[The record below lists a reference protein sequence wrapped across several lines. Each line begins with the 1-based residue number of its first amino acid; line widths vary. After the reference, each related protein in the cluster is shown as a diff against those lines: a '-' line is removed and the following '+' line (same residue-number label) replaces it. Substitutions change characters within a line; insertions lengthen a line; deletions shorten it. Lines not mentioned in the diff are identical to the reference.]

1 MDIQCQNFFIFWI
14 KFPMTD
20 VHTIIL
26 LKRFFFHFF
35 FLYAIH
41 LAIECV
47 KIIQSSIPRM
57 IDARNNTILTLDCSY
72 SYDSGDVKL
81 VIRWFHNDSPEPIY
95 QWIPESNIRY
105 VGQLIRPYFDMNF
118 TINDDQYS
126 KYRALRLNII
136 SLRQEQ
142 SMIVVPLSLSGN
154 YSCVI
159 SSIANQDSRQSQMI
173 IYVPPSLFQFHFVE
187 SSADQFALECLVQ
200 DVYPEPRMIFIQQK
214 NYSELSS
221 PSSINVTTIN
231 NCQNEIVNHHHHH
244 CLYSAWFRR
253 PIDTILMAGTI
264 YECRI
269 QLYGTLYVR
278 KKRIKI
284 IFPTKKKLETDV
296 GGYIMVN

>member
-1 MDIQCQNFFIFWI
+1 MFGQNHNQIIINIQQSFL
-14 KFPMTD
+14 M
-20 VHTIIL
+20 IIL
-26 LKRFFFHFF
+26 FFSLFPLH
-35 FLYAIH
+35 
-41 LAIECV
+41 AIECV

-278 KKRIKI
+278 KKTNKNHISN
-284 IFPTKKKLETDV
+284 KL
-296 GGYIMVN
+296 

>member
-1 MDIQCQNFFIFWI
+1 MDIQCQNFFLFFGLNFQWQMFTPLFCW
-14 KFPMTD
+14 KD
-20 VHTIIL
+20 
-26 LKRFFFHFF
+26 FFFTFF

-173 IYVPPSLFQFHFVE
+173 IYGSCLFEFM
-187 SSADQFALECLVQ
+187 
-200 DVYPEPRMIFIQQK
+200 DVIF
-214 NYSELSS
+214 L
-221 PSSINVTTIN
+221 
-231 NCQNEIVNHHHHH
+231 
-244 CLYSAWFRR
+244 
-253 PIDTILMAGTI
+253 
-264 YECRI
+264 
-269 QLYGTLYVR
+269 
-278 KKRIKI
+278 
-284 IFPTKKKLETDV
+284 
-296 GGYIMVN
+296 